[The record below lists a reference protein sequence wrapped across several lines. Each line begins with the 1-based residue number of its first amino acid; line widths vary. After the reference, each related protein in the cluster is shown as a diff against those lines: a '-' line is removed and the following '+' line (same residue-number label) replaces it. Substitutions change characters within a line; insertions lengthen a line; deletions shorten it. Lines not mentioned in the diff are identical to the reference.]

1 MIFLF
6 TMKFLGILLILT
18 IIIIVYFV
26 GVQSFRNKFNNK
38 NKVVF
43 QRQVN
48 KRFHDG
54 KDVKLLILMRKFSHQ
69 ATFLKQD
76 YFAFVDI

>member
-6 TMKFLGILLILT
+6 TMKFLGILSILT
-18 IIIIVYFV
+18 IFIIIYFV
-26 GVQSFRNKFNNK
+26 GVQSFRNKFNNE

-43 QRQVN
+43 RRQVN

-54 KDVKLLILMRKFSHQ
+54 KVIDFNAKIFTSSHFSKTRLLHS
-69 ATFLKQD
+69 
-76 YFAFVDI
+76 